1 MRSVEALQLIASIA
15 DDLPCGVWVA
25 TAPDGR
31 FVYSNRAFE
40 AIMGMGPVTD
50 VGVGEYA
57 VPYGIYGRDGALY
70 PEHRLPFVRALEERR
85 TVVVDDLVIH
95 RRDGR
100 RVYVRA
106 FGKPMFDDAGELTHV
121 AIAFFDITAE
131 AEAQQARARAEDRLR
146 EVVAHA
152 PVVLAAIDRAGAIT
166 LVEGRGLESLGTI
179 PEGVLG
185 KSIFAAFPEK
195 PSIAEGAR
203 RALAGDPNFFV
214 AEIGSV
220 VYEAHVEPM
229 RNPAGEIVGA
239 IAVATDVTDR
249 HRMQAQLSRTERLAS
264 LGMLAAGVAHEVNNP
279 LSFVL
284 GNLELMQQDV
294 ARASGQASGGALGEF
309 AERVRD
315 ARTGAERVRAIVAEL
330 RAFSRVQEQAER
342 PVDVRAA
349 IHSALAMTNNE
360 IRHRARLAL
369 DLADLPNVMADEG
382 RLEQV
387 LINLLINAAQA
398 IPEGDADANEIRVVA
413 SPDPNGVRIE
423 VHDTGRGIAPDLLH
437 KIFEPFYTTKAVGAG
452 TGLGLAICHTIVAAL
467 GGRIDIESAPGR
479 GTTARVV
486 LPAVSGAV
494 EVRRVDVPEPTRT
507 GRPGRVLLIDDEPLI
522 VKVLAA
528 MLASEHNVT
537 CETSAEAALA
547 RLRAGERFDAIVCDL
562 TMPQLTGMDLHEAL
576 LKLAP
581 DQARAM
587 LFMTGGAFTPRA
599 RAFLDQ
605 LADPALDKP
614 IDLQA
619 LTARL
624 RRMVR

>member
-1 MRSVEALQLIASIA
+1 
-15 DDLPCGVWVA
+15 
-25 TAPDGR
+25 
-31 FVYSNRAFE
+31 
-40 AIMGMGPVTD
+40 
-50 VGVGEYA
+50 
-57 VPYGIYGRDGALY
+57 
-70 PEHRLPFVRALEERR
+70 
-85 TVVVDDLVIH
+85 
-95 RRDGR
+95 
-100 RVYVRA
+100 
-106 FGKPMFDDAGELTHV
+106 
-121 AIAFFDITAE
+121 
-131 AEAQQARARAEDRLR
+131 
-146 EVVAHA
+146 
-152 PVVLAAIDRAGAIT
+152 
-166 LVEGRGLESLGTI
+166 
-179 PEGVLG
+179 
-185 KSIFAAFPEK
+185 
-195 PSIAEGAR
+195 
-203 RALAGDPNFFV
+203 
-214 AEIGSV
+214 
-220 VYEAHVEPM
+220 
-229 RNPAGEIVGA
+229 
-239 IAVATDVTDR
+239 
-249 HRMQAQLSRTERLAS
+249 
-264 LGMLAAGVAHEVNNP
+264 MLAAGVAHEVNNP

-284 GNLELMQQDV
+284 GNLELIQRDV
-294 ARASGQASGGALGEF
+294 ARASGQGSGGALSEF

-349 IHSALAMTNNE
+349 IHTALAMTNNE
-360 IRHRARLAL
+360 IRHRARLVL

-382 RLEQV
+382 RLGQV

-398 IPEGDADANEIRVVA
+398 IPEGDADSNEIRVVA
-413 SPDPNGVRIE
+413 SPDPSGVRIE

-467 GGRIDIESAPGR
+467 GGRIEVESAPGR

-494 EVRRVDVPEPTRT
+494 EARVDVPEPAPTR
-507 GRPGRVLLIDDEPLI
+507 RRGRVLLVDDEPLI
-522 VKVLAA
+522 VKVLAT
-528 MLASEHNVT
+528 MLTSEHDVT

-576 LKLAP
+576 LTLAP

-614 IDLQA
+614 IDLQT